1 MKIIEFRK
9 LIREEVKKALN
20 EGISFKI
27 SGDLDNLSEPKEKK
41 AAEDFTWSP
50 PSVPVTVKAIEMEM
64 MDEYNGYA
72 NIVMSNGDT
81 IIYDLYESRNPGPGQ
96 KAPPFYKFSLTVN
109 GKKLTPNLDD
119 VLQGSGS
126 ITADILG
133 YYVKHYLSQN
143 IK

>member
-1 MKIIEFRK
+1 MKKIPTYKNFENT
-9 LIREEVKKALN
+9 LN
-20 EGISFKI
+20 EGISFEI

-72 NIVMSNGDT
+72 NIVMSNGDA
-81 IIYDLYESRNPGPGQ
+81 IVYDLVGSRKPGPGQ
-96 KAPPFYKFSLTVN
+96 KAPPFYTFSLKVN
-109 GKKLTPNLDD
+109 GKELTPNLDD

-126 ITADILG
+126 ITADILD